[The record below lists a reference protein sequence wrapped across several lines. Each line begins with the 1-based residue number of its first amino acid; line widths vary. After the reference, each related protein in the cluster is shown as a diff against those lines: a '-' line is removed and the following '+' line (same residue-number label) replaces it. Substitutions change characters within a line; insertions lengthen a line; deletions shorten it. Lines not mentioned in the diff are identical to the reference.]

1 MISKAKVYSLFLLFD
16 TVQVALTFTLLNG
29 QNVLLSEMFPMICRD
44 VSLLSVCQRM
54 DCFPSPTKIP
64 FSRLYSNIIDVEF
77 SRDDDDKEEPDADNL
92 LEYSLNLDP
101 EWKDIPIQFMDNE
114 SVGKNKYIDCNL
126 AFMMEM
132 DGIEYSIAIP
142 CETQVGIVCEGSA
155 DGGAGDYDYF
165 YLDPDE
171 EENIEIMEI
180 AAAQFAKEYGE
191 ELKIKRT
198 PRTLTVEGDL
208 KSITKDWSNLLDEQ
222 TIHIDTLLTENNN
235 NNEDDK
241 YIDSFFKRELG
252 ANYREEFLLD
262 DDDEMDEE
270 VKQFAKLFNVP
281 GIGTETDDLDGLEQ
295 MINEI
300 NSDID
305 FETAKEYQP
314 SNNNMSDKNSGLRLL
329 SFQGPDNKYYSLVQM
344 LKPVILVGRNEDP
357 TIESPKR
364 ILLTRD
370 ETDEIIPKLE
380 ADFKKELEAAGIS
393 F

>member
-155 DGGAGDYDYF
+155 DGGAGDNDYF

-222 TIHIDTLLTENNN
+222 TIHIDTLLTENN